1 MESEIFV
8 SLQIKAVA
16 GMLADGFEEHSHY
29 RFSMFVELFMANAN
43 SGELPRRL
51 KRSFLRIRRLSFR
64 CGVQE

>member
-16 GMLADGFEEHSHY
+16 GMLADGFEEHSYY

-43 SGELPRRL
+43 AGVI
-51 KRSFLRIRRLSFR
+51 LR
-64 CGVQE
+64 GV